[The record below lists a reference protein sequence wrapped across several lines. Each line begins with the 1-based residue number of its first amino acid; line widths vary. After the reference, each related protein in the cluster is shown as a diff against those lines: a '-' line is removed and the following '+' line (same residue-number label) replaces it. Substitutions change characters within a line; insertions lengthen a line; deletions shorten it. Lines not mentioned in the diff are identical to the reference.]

1 VRSYQDLRS
10 EVAALGR
17 KVAENAALR
26 SEKES
31 LESVLQAAHVK
42 LAAFQEQR
50 QALEARLSESTS
62 RFNSLLDVERAQRRA
77 AEKAKEEDRIKLND
91 ALGEFADLKERL
103 AAAMSRVSQLEG
115 YIDRVREEDH
125 AAPRV
130 IPPPSRFVPR
140 GLQEE
145 GGQTMGVA
153 DRPWLQKDR
162 DISPGRSRHWTDY
175 GQHN

>member
-50 QALEARLSESTS
+50 QALEARLSELNAAWGKQVTEEET
-62 RFNSLLDVERAQRRA
+62 RRRA
-77 AEKAKEEDRIKLND
+77 AEKTRDEAAAKMKQT
-91 ALGEFADLKERL
+91 LGEFADLKERL
-103 AAAMSRVSQLEG
+103 AAALARQSELEG
-115 YIDRVREEDH
+115 YIRRVRDEDRVSGR
-125 AAPRV
+125 AAQ
-130 IPPPSRFVPR
+130 
-140 GLQEE
+140 GME
-145 GGQTMGVA
+145 GDGQAPHPKIYGVDMA
-153 DRPWLQKDR
+153 RPGSDRTVY
-162 DISPGRSRHWTDY
+162 HWTDY